1 MYKRQGMGRVR
12 LALLLALTSS
22 LHFRFHLNLSLKD
35 GQAEEKI
42 MALQNTSQDLA
53 RAITPAQV
61 AGHP

>member
-1 MYKRQGMGRVR
+1 
-12 LALLLALTSS
+12 
-22 LHFRFHLNLSLKD
+22 LKD
-35 GQAEEKI
+35 GQAEQKT